1 MMGVA
6 PNMQELPRSY
16 VLCGTPRTG
25 STLLCSLLCS
35 TGVLGRPESYFREPD
50 EVAWATR
57 FGLSTEGGRVRDY
70 RAFVDAAR
78 SAGTSNNGV
87 FGVRIMWGSLERMM
101 EGLGQVSGKSDLPI
115 LEEALGPLTFVH
127 LRREDTAAQAVSWYR
142 AEQTGYWQ
150 QGDSITEEPHQDI
163 ARTRQLMETIRKH
176 NAAWQAWFDAQGVKP
191 HTVTYEQLVGDRRR
205 VVQGIAAELAVE
217 LPGNWR
223 PQSPHRRQADE
234 LNRAWADA
242 LRASMGR

>member
-1 MMGVA
+1 
-6 PNMQELPRSY
+6 MQEPPRSY

-25 STLLCSLLCS
+25 STLLCSLLQS

-57 FGLSTEGGRVRDY
+57 FGLATEGGRVRDY
-70 RAFVDAAR
+70 RAFVNAAR

-101 EGLGQVSGKSDLPI
+101 EGLGRVPGKPDLPI

-127 LRREDTAAQAVSWYR
+127 LRREDIAAQAVSWCR

-150 QGDSITEEPHQDI
+150 QGDSVAREPQQDI
-163 ARTRQLMETIRKH
+163 AQMRLLMETIRKH
-176 NAAWQAWFDAQGVKP
+176 DAAWRAWFDAQGVEP

-205 VVQGIAAELAVE
+205 VIQGIAAKLAVG

-223 PQSPHRRQADE
+223 PQSPHRKQADG
-234 LNRAWADA
+234 LNRAWAYA
-242 LRASMGR
+242 LRTSMGR